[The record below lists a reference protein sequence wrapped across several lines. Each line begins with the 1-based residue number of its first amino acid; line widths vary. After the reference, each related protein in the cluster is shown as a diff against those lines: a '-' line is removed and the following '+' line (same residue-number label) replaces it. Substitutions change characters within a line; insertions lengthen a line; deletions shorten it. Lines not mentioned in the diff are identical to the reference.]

1 MKLKCIIIDDE
12 PIARKS
18 IEAFIAATDFLE
30 LTGQAENPAEA
41 IALLHSNVIDLIFL
55 DITMLSIN
63 GYDFL
68 KNANAAGIII
78 TVAGVEYAVEAFSLN
93 VLTYLIKL
101 DILDY
106 LVKPISFEL
115 FLKACNKARDDYG
128 RKAQPI
134 STTQSF
140 DDRFFST
147 CDRLIEKVFYDDL
160 RYAEAML
167 SFYFRQKRNSTY
179 ALEMPL
185 KYLQKNV

>member
-18 IEAFIAATDFLE
+18 IEALIAETDFLE

-41 IALLHSNVIDLIFL
+41 IELLHNNMVDLIFL

-63 GYDFL
+63 GIDFL
-68 KNANAAGIII
+68 KNTNAAGIIV

-106 LVKPISFEL
+106 LVKPVSFDM
-115 FLKACNKARDDYG
+115 FLKACNKAREDYEG
-128 RKAQPI
+128 KAHPKP
-134 STTQSF
+134 TTQSF

-147 CDRLIEKVFYDDL
+147 CDRLIEKVFCDDL

-167 SFYFRQKRNSTY
+167 SFYFRQKGNSAY
-179 ALEMPL
+179 AFEMP
-185 KYLQKNV
+185 